1 MSAADGAGDGKQM
14 CPGVEKNQTLSLAMS
29 RFIDRGK
36 KLQLEKVNSSAE
48 VNSTILCFLLI
59 LQDVFMQN
67 LLFSAIM
74 ISTYRKILDFCA
86 WETDRWEAVCETEF
100 HRSH

>member
-48 VNSTILCFLLI
+48 VNSTTFRFL
-59 LQDVFMQN
+59 QN